1 MLSKKFGHSSIKA
14 TGNYIHVIEND
25 LQQAIS
31 NPNIEDPLKTRTPKI
46 KIPLAKPLLM

>member
-1 MLSKKFGHSSIKA
+1 M
-14 TGNYIHVIEND
+14 
-25 LQQAIS
+25 QQAIT